1 MPDSSPGQRR
11 EARLLLVTIGVSIG
25 MLLLLARFRF
35 PEEAT
40 GRLVEPAAAPLER
53 LAARATFDELASSMA
68 DLERRLANRVDV
80 LRIEPERTPG
90 GFVPAPRLTP
100 DRVVVLLRAG
110 EQVVAGA
117 SAEIPLIVGRDPV
130 RELAVVAAAPAR
142 PDDVVTLRAGP
153 PRPGPR
159 YVAVVE
165 ATGQGPAVRP
175 VYVGRTD
182 LIQDPRLNTPLLS
195 VVALQQTVPRGAAI
209 FALDGQL
216 IGLAS
221 DSGGGVTIVPSEA
234 LRTLAEQA
242 QTAPGRPADL
252 GVQVQPLS
260 PALARASGADRGVM
274 VSSVQARG
282 PAANDLLSG
291 DVIRGI
297 DGTGVTTVAGFQQ
310 LMATRQPGQAVALD
324 VVRQGKPVQVS
335 VRAVEAAA
343 LETALSADSDPGLL
357 LRTIQGAGIEV
368 VALEPRMPGARAE
381 LQRGDLIVA
390 IDGRAAVAA
399 GDLLRTYRE
408 RPRGG
413 AVLLTIR
420 RGTQHRVVALE
431 KP

>member
-1 MPDSSPGQRR
+1 MSESSPGQRR
-11 EARLLLVTIGVSIG
+11 EARLLFVTIGVSIG

-40 GRLVEPAAAPLER
+40 RGSVEPAAAPLER

-68 DLERRLANRVDV
+68 DLERRLANRIDV
-80 LRIEPERTPG
+80 LRIQPERTPG

-110 EQVVAGA
+110 ERVVAGA
-117 SAEIPLIVGRDPV
+117 SAETPIVVGRDGM
-130 RELAVVAAAPAR
+130 RELAVVASPSR
-142 PDDVVTLRAGP
+142 PDDVVTVRTVP

-165 ATGQGPAVRP
+165 ATGHGPAVRP

-195 VVALQQTVPRGAAI
+195 VVALQQIVPHGAAI
-209 FALDGQL
+209 FALDGQF

-221 DSGGGVTIVPSEA
+221 DGGRGVTIVPAEA
-234 LRTLAEQA
+234 LRTLAAQVQA
-242 QTAPGRPADL
+242 APAEPADI
-252 GVQVQPLS
+252 GVHVQPLS
-260 PALARASGADRGVM
+260 ATLARASGADRGVM
-274 VSSVQARG
+274 VTYVQTRG
-282 PAANDLLSG
+282 PAAADLLSG

-310 LMATRQPGQAVALD
+310 LISTRQPGQAVALD
-324 VVRQGKPVQVS
+324 IVRQGKALQAS
-335 VRAVEAAA
+335 VRAVEAGA
-343 LETALSADSDPGLL
+343 LETALAADADPGLL
-357 LRTIQGAGIEV
+357 LRTIDGAGIEV
-368 VALEPRMPGARAE
+368 VALEPRMPGARAD
-381 LQRGDLIVA
+381 LQPGDLIVA
-390 IDGRAAVAA
+390 IDGRAAVATD
-399 GDLLRTYRE
+399 GLLRAYRE
-408 RPRGG
+408 KPRGG
-413 AVLLTIR
+413 AVLLTVR

>member
-1 MPDSSPGQRR
+1 MLDSSPGQRR
-11 EARLLLVTIGVSIG
+11 EARLLLVTIGVSVG

-40 GRLVEPAAAPLER
+40 RRSVEPAAAPLER

-68 DLERRLANRVDV
+68 DLERRLASRVDV

-110 EQVVAGA
+110 EQVVAGT
-117 SAEIPLIVGRDPV
+117 SAETPLVIGRDAV
-130 RELAVVAAAPAR
+130 RELAVVAAPAR
-142 PDDVVTLRAGP
+142 PDDVVTLRPGQL
-153 PRPGPR
+153 RPGPR

-209 FALDGQL
+209 FALDGRF

-242 QTAPGRPADL
+242 QTAPGRPADI

-260 PALARASGADRGVM
+260 AALARASGADRGVM
-274 VSSVQARG
+274 VSHVQARG
-282 PAANDLLSG
+282 PAAADLLSG
-291 DVIRGI
+291 DVIREI

-324 VVRQGKPVQVS
+324 VVRQGKPLQVS
-335 VRAVEAAA
+335 VRTVEAAA
-343 LETALSADSDPGLL
+343 LETALAADTDPGLL
-357 LRTIQGAGIEV
+357 LRMIDGAGIEV

-390 IDGRAAVAA
+390 IDGRAAVATDA
-399 GDLLRTYRE
+399 LFRAYRE